1 MAAIPTVALVKDGNV
16 RIVNVGSVEEADSKK
31 DGYEVHVEDEEKVEE
46 KVEEK
51 EAKKEEKPK
60 GNTFV

>member
-1 MAAIPTVALVKDGNV
+1 MVAIPTVALVKGDKV

-31 DGYEVHVEDEEKVEE
+31 DGYEVRVESQ
-46 KVEEK
+46 EK
-51 EAKKEEKPK
+51 EAKKEVKKVEKPK

>member
-1 MAAIPTVALVKDGNV
+1 MAAIPTVALVKAGNV

>member
-1 MAAIPTVALVKDGNV
+1 MAAIPTVALVKDGKI